1 MAKLTKEQREALA
14 VADAQAEQAR
24 LQALVDAY
32 PQRLMDALSRALAQG
47 AHADVDAQGMFFSVV
62 FRDSGRVINVSYA
75 HGGPMDEEYLQD
87 LIYEVANL
95 EFQREEERRLEQVR
109 VTALA
114 KLSDEE
120 IRVLGLQCAAR
131 GNWNLDAGSRW

>member
-1 MAKLTKEQREALA
+1 MTKLNKEQREALA

-24 LQALVDAY
+24 LQELVDAY

-75 HGGPMDEEYLQD
+75 CGGPMDQEYLED
-87 LIYEVANL
+87 LVFEVANL
-95 EFQREEERRLEQVR
+95 EFLREEERRLEQVR

-120 IRVLGLQCAAR
+120 IKVLGLQCAAT
-131 GNWNLDAGSRW
+131 GTWNRSCY

>member
-1 MAKLTKEQREALA
+1 MTKLNKEQRESLA
-14 VADAQAEQAR
+14 RADAQAEQAR

-32 PQRLMDALSRALAQG
+32 PHRLMDALSRALALG
-47 AHADVDAQGMFFSVV
+47 AHADVDAPGMFFSVV

-75 HGGPMDEEYLQD
+75 YGGPMDQEYLED
-87 LIYEVANL
+87 LVFEVANL

-109 VTALA
+109 LTAMS

-120 IRVLGLQCAAR
+120 LLVLGLNKEQAHF
-131 GNWNLDAGSRW
+131 SRW